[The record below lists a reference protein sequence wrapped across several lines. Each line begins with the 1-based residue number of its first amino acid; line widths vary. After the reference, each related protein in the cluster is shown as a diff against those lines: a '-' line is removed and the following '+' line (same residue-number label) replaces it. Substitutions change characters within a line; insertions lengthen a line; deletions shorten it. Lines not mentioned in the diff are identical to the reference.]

1 MRIENIIKNQ
11 VQHYTIMKS
20 LPNSIMCLLLLM
32 SGLTSWQ
39 PALAQEGEFAGEK
52 VVHVLD
58 EPRHRTVLQEGQLYM
73 IDMQL
78 NPGDA
83 SLPHMH
89 NQAILLN
96 RISNPDGP
104 QLGII
109 DAITDYASETYT
121 HKIENNGDY
130 LWRIIALIHD
140 GNGELVSVNDQPR
153 GMQLEPELE
162 NNWFRAYHIEL
173 AAGETTLTQ
182 THQNP
187 SVIVQATEGL
197 AHVSREDGITRELAQ
212 PGDWTFRDAGASYR
226 ITNVGDSPVIINVN
240 EVRLQFNK

>member
-1 MRIENIIKNQ
+1 MRIKKIHRISI
-11 VQHYTIMKS
+11 QHYIPSKPLLNILS
-20 LPNSIMCLLLLM
+20 LLLLI
-32 SGLTSWQ
+32 SSLTSWQ
-39 PALAQEGEFAGEK
+39 SALAQESEFAGEK
-52 VVHVLD
+52 IVHVLD

-83 SLPHMH
+83 SLPHRH
-89 NQAILLN
+89 DQAILLN

-109 DAITDYASETYT
+109 DAITSYASETYT
-121 HKIENNGDY
+121 HKIENNGTY
-130 LWRIIALIHD
+130 QWRILAFIHD
-140 GNGELVSVNDQPR
+140 GNGEPVRANDRPT
-153 GMQLEPELE
+153 GMQQEPELE
-162 NNWFRAYHIEL
+162 DNWFRSYRIEL

-182 THQNP
+182 RHHNP
-187 SVIVQATEGL
+187 TVIVQATEGL

-226 ITNVGDSPVIINVN
+226 ITNVGNSPIIINVN